1 MSYMERFLVVVVKS
15 LHRFLESTA
24 YKVSFF
30 WNRERKQPFSFG
42 GGGDTTQC
50 FLWGEHCVTSQKQ
63 LTTGHKDCEK
73 HKLDHGGRKNQ

>member
-42 GGGDTTQC
+42 GGGGYHTMLSLGGALCDIPKTTDYR
-50 FLWGEHCVTSQKQ
+50 S
-63 LTTGHKDCEK
+63 
-73 HKLDHGGRKNQ
+73 

>member
-1 MSYMERFLVVVVKS
+1 MERFLVVVVKS

-42 GGGDTTQC
+42 GGG
-50 FLWGEHCVTSQKQ
+50 
-63 LTTGHKDCEK
+63 
-73 HKLDHGGRKNQ
+73 GGKPQNAFFGGSIV